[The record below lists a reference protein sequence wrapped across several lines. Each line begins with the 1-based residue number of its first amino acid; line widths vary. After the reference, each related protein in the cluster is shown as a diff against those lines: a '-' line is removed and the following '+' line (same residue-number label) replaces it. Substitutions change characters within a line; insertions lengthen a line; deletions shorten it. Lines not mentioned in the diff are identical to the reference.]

1 MSSGGSSVYESHM
14 STPDWGEGT
23 KSVADKEDSMYS
35 PSLQETQETNAIF
48 NALEHNL
55 DTSLPSTEANVNCV
69 PSTEKQGIPLSVP
82 SNMPSLT
89 SIVSKDQSPVIK
101 RTRSTRKVS
110 MKQSP
115 EICLISPSQDVIHSI
130 SSSQDVIAK
139 YTNVIQVDCKMAN
152 RQKACQHIF
161 IHDFWPLMIPTDHQQ
176 NVASTFFLKSPRNK
190 ALHL

>member
-1 MSSGGSSVYESHM
+1 MWQTDSPTLKVGKIATPLMSSGGSSVYESHM
-14 STPDWGEGT
+14 ITPDWDEGT
-23 KSVADKEDSMYS
+23 KNVADKEDSMYS

-48 NALEHNL
+48 NALEDNL

-115 EICLISPSQDVIHSI
+115 EICLISPSQDEIHSI

-139 YTNVIQVDCKMAN
+139 YTNVIQVDCKMA
-152 RQKACQHIF
+152 F
-161 IHDFWPLMIPTDHQQ
+161 IGKKR
-176 NVASTFFLKSPRNK
+176 ASTFSYMTFDPL
-190 ALHL
+190 